1 MPNKIF
7 EIQFIDNTSAIIEG
21 TDLFKAFDNHFGE
34 YSQLMQE
41 FYLSHKEITNNYE
54 SFKATV

>member
-1 MPNKIF
+1 MNKIF

-41 FYLSHKEITNNYE
+41 FYYSHTEITHNYARKP
-54 SFKATV
+54 F